1 MLLFCAM
8 PLISTL
14 ASFLRIGTAIVL
26 AWDMLRALSV
36 VADWWAM
43 QGYNEPKLPT
53 WLVLGSETLTFQLAA
68 TAVVCISVLLVL
80 GWRTQLMTALAWVSA
95 RAFQFAARGTA
106 DYHNAVLCVLLFWSL
121 VLPTGAAASVDAR
134 AGRRSNLS
142 TNLVRAA
149 SMGQDGTVVDPIT
162 RTAAHLVAALQDG
175 RAPAG

>member
-1 MLLFCAM
+1 
-8 PLISTL
+8 
-14 ASFLRIGTAIVL
+14 
-26 AWDMLRALSV
+26 MLRALSV
-36 VADWWAM
+36 AADWWAM

-121 VLPTGAAASVDAR
+121 ALPTGAAASVDAR

-175 RAPAG
+175 RAPALDDNV